1 MENITKLRNQFI
13 HLFKYN
19 DWATIAT
26 VSSLKGFEKKDERL
40 GKLLSHIISAQK
52 LWLNRVLN
60 REIVVS
66 PWDKLPI
73 QESISQSTSV
83 TAEWVNLLESFTD
96 KDLDKRIEY
105 ADTKGEKYVNT
116 LRDIIIHVINHSTYH
131 RAQIAQRVKALGGK
145 PAVTDYIVYQREL
158 QDV

>member
-1 MENITKLRNQFI
+1 MGNLNKLRNQFI

-19 DWATIAT
+19 DWATRAT
-26 VSSLKGFEKKDERL
+26 ANSLKGLEKKDERL
-40 GKLLSHIISAQK
+40 GELLSHIISAQK
-52 LWLNRVLN
+52 LWLNRVLK
-60 REIVVS
+60 REIIVS
-66 PWDKLPI
+66 PWDKLAV
-73 QESISQSTSV
+73 QECISQSTSV
-83 TAEWVNLLESFTD
+83 TAEWVNLLESYTD

-105 ADTKGEKYVNT
+105 ENTKGEKYVNT

>member
-1 MENITKLRNQFI
+1 M
-13 HLFKYN
+13 
-19 DWATIAT
+19 
-26 VSSLKGFEKKDERL
+26 
-40 GKLLSHIISAQK
+40 
-52 LWLNRVLN
+52 
-60 REIVVS
+60 VS
-66 PWDKLPI
+66 PWDKLAV
-73 QESISQSTSV
+73 QECISQSTSV
-83 TAEWVNLLESFTD
+83 TAEWVNLLESYVD

-105 ADTKGEKYVNT
+105 ANTKGEKYVNT